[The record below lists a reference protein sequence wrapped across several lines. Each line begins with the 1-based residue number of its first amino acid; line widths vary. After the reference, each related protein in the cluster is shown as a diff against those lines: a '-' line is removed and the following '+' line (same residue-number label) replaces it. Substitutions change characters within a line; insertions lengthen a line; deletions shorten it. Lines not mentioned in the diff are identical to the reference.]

1 MSLAL
6 GWPWA
11 AKKNHTQPLSL
22 KGLQSWQWGDDENKN
37 NNNATNRVASNTYS
51 VPGPVQGTLYIL
63 TDLIQQTS
71 GYFYYPHFTDKDT
84 EARRG

>member
-11 AKKNHTQPLSL
+11 TKKNHAQPLSL
-22 KGLQSWQWGDDENKN
+22 SLHYPGLAVLTRGDDENKN

-51 VPGPVQGTLYIL
+51 VASPVQGTH
-63 TDLIQQTS
+63 LIQPTS

-84 EARRG
+84 EAWRG